1 MQLDIVSDTVCPWCY
16 IGKRQFQRA
25 MEIRGKND
33 FDYRWRAYQLDPNI
47 PEGGVDRKA
56 AMERKFGPDE
66 ARAISKRIYE
76 AGEEVGLT
84 FNFDKIKVSPNTLDS
99 HRVIRW
105 AGSAGVQDEIVE
117 IIFRRYFTDGEDI
130 GRHAVLVDA
139 AREAGMDAEIVAE
152 LLPTDADKELIRQKD
167 MAAREIGVSG
177 VPTFILNNQ
186 WVLMGAQ
193 QADQLARMF
202 DKLVAKH
209 AAQSE
214 GASA

>member
-33 FDYRWRAYQLDPNI
+33 FDYRWRAYQLDPTI
-47 PEGGVDRKA
+47 PQGGVDRKA

-130 GRHAVLVDA
+130 GRHEVLVDA
-139 AREAGMDAEIVAE
+139 AREAGMDAELVAE
-152 LLPTDADKELIRQKD
+152 LLPSDADKELIRQED
-167 MAAREIGVSG
+167 MAARDIGVSG

-214 GASA
+214 GATA